1 MSSVPEVRGFA
12 TAEGRDAKA
21 AKIAAVLSA
30 ALDCNELSG
39 LDVLDLGSGSGHI
52 AARLAES
59 NRVTAADLENQLQ
72 VSAPQ
77 LRFTLLTNGKLPFEE
92 DSFDVVLLNFVLM
105 YVPEPLI
112 TLKEVRRVLRPGGIC
127 YVALPNRLFPIDP
140 HVHLP
145 VVSYLPATAYQWII
159 NYLRRTHET
168 VRLFTPGSARILFGK
183 AGFES
188 SDFTHR
194 ILHEPARFH
203 VGLPMRLPNWQ
214 WLTWIS
220 PSNIF
225 LLKSPRQP

>member
-1 MSSVPEVRGFA
+1 MSSVPEMRGFA
-12 TAEGRDAKA
+12 TANGRDAKA

-30 ALDCNELSG
+30 ALDRNELSG

-59 NRVTAADLENQLQ
+59 NRVIAADLENQLQ

-77 LRFTLLTNGKLPFEE
+77 LRFALLANDKLPFE
-92 DSFDVVLLNFVLM
+92 DGSFDVAILNFVLM
-105 YVPEPLI
+105 YVPAPLV
-112 TLKEVRRVLRPGGIC
+112 TLKEIRRVLRPGGIC

-145 VVSYLPATAYQWII
+145 LVSYLPATAYQWMV
-159 NYLRRTHET
+159 NFLRKTRER
-168 VRLFTPGSARILFGK
+168 VRLFTPGSARALFER

-203 VGLPMRLPNWQ
+203 VGLPTPLPDWR

-225 LLKSPRQP
+225 LLKSPRRP